1 MVSRRAFF
9 TPLNKLTPGE
19 IIQLFQMDIPKSF
32 MEKYGE
38 YSIANFPDPRRL
50 KERFE
55 LFRSIY
61 TWMYSW

>member
-9 TPLNKLTPGE
+9 TPLNMLTPVE
-19 IIQLFQMDIPKSF
+19 IRQLFQVDDIPKSF
-32 MEKYGE
+32 MGKYGK
-38 YSIANFPDPRRL
+38 YSIANFPNPRRL

-61 TWMYSW
+61 TWMYS